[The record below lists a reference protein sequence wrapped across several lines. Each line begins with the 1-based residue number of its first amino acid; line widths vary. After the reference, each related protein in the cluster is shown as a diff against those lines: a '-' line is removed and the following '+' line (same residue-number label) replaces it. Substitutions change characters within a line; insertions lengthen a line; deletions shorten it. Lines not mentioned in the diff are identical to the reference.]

1 MQAHL
6 RFTVAALAAVT
17 LAGGLAACSTSGTP
31 GGSTSSGG
39 GSAAAGAALTVDLAS
54 YPASLDPGLQYD
66 TDSYSVYRNI
76 FDQLVRRNP
85 ANEQVEPWLATSWK
99 QASST
104 TWTFTMRPGVK
115 FSDGEP
121 LTAADAAFSIERILD
136 PKTASQQAA
145 NFSAIASATG
155 SGETLTIKTK
165 YPSPTLL
172 SYLTTLSVV
181 PEAYVKKVGN
191 SAFNLHPVGSGPYE
205 FVSSTPG
212 SEVKVKRNPGYW
224 GPKPQIATVD
234 FRAVPEIATRVADLQ
249 SGQAQLADSMTPDNV
264 AQLKSAGLQ
273 TLSAPTERVSYLA
286 FNTIHGGPTNSPVV
300 RQAISEAIDYSAL
313 DQSLEKG
320 YASPVNSVA
329 TPLNV
334 GYPKSLPD
342 YKYNPAQ
349 AKAMIKQAG
358 AAGQTVIMATSPTY
372 DPTIIQA
379 IQANLQAAG
388 LNVKIQSTDQATYLQ
403 KVQSPAHNWGSIRFG
418 QWSCSCLD
426 ADGVAYPLFHTG
438 TIWSSYS
445 NPAFDQLVDKARE
458 TLAPATRTSLY
469 AQAYGILA
477 KDVPGIGLFQIDAIY
492 GASTKLQWKP
502 DAQQDFF
509 VADMKLAS

>member
-1 MQAHL
+1 MRAHL
-6 RFTVAALAAVT
+6 RFWITALATTA
-17 LAGGLAACSTSGTP
+17 LAGGLAACSTSGTL
-31 GGSTSSGG
+31 GSSASGG
-39 GSAAAGAALTVDLAS
+39 GSGSAAGPALTVDLSS

-66 TDSYSVYRNI
+66 TESYSVYRNI
-76 FDQLVRRNP
+76 FDQLLHRDP
-85 ANEQVEPWLATSWK
+85 TTEQVVPWLATSWK
-99 QASST
+99 QQNAT
-104 TWTFTMRPGVK
+104 TWTFTIRKGVK

-136 PKTASQQAA
+136 PKFASQQEA
-145 NFSAIASATG
+145 NFSAIASAAG
-155 SGETLTIKTK
+155 SGNTLTITTK
-165 YPSPTLL
+165 FPSPTLL

-191 SAFNLHPVGSGPYE
+191 AAFNLHPVGSGPYE

-212 SEVKVKRNPGYW
+212 SEVTVKRNPQYW
-224 GPKPQIATVD
+224 GPKPQIASVD
-234 FRAVPEIATRVADLQ
+234 FRAVTDIATRVADLQ

-264 AQLKSAGLQ
+264 AQLKSANLQ
-273 TLSAPTERVSYLA
+273 VLSTPTERVSYLA
-286 FNTIHGGPTNSPVV
+286 FNTIHGGPTDNATV
-300 RQAISEAIDYSAL
+300 RQAISEAINYGAL
-313 DQSLEKG
+313 ADDLEKG
-320 YASPVNSVA
+320 YASPVNSVL
-329 TPLNV
+329 TPLNL
-334 GYPKSLPD
+334 GYPKGLPN

-349 AKAMIKQAG
+349 AKQLIKQAG

-372 DPTIIQA
+372 SATIVQA
-379 IQANLQAAG
+379 IQADIQAVG

-403 KVQSPAHNWGSIRFG
+403 KVQSPSHNWGSIRFG

-445 NPAFDQLVDKARE
+445 NPAFDQLVEKARE
-458 TLAPATRTSLY
+458 TLAPATRDSLY

>member
-1 MQAHL
+1 MRAHL
-6 RFTVAALAAVT
+6 RFCVAAMATMT

-31 GGSTSSGG
+31 GSSPSGG
-39 GSAAAGAALTVDLAS
+39 GSGAAAGQALTVDLAS

-76 FDQLVRRNP
+76 FDQLLHRNP
-85 ANEQVEPWLATSWK
+85 STEQVIPWLATAWK
-99 QASST
+99 QQNPT
-104 TWTFTMRPGVK
+104 TWAFTIRSGVK

-136 PKTASQQAA
+136 PKLASQQEA

-155 SGETLTIKTK
+155 SGNTLTIKTK

-172 SYLTTLSVV
+172 TYLTTLSVV
-181 PEAYVKKVGN
+181 PEAYVNKVGN
-191 SAFNLHPVGSGPYE
+191 AAFNLKPVGSGPYE
-205 FVSSTPG
+205 MVSSVPG
-212 SEVKVKRNPGYW
+212 SDVKVKLNPDYW
-224 GPKPQIATVD
+224 GTRPQVTSVD
-234 FRAVPEIATRVADLQ
+234 FRAVPDIATRVADLQ

-273 TLSAPTERVSYLA
+273 ALSAPTERVSYLA
-286 FNTIHGGPTNSPVV
+286 FNTIHGGPTNSAAV
-300 RQAISEAIDYSAL
+300 RTAISEAINYDAL
-313 DQSLEKG
+313 DNDLEKG

-342 YKYNPAQ
+342 YKYDPAQ

-358 AAGQTVIMATSPTY
+358 VAGQTVIMATSPTY
-372 DPTIIQA
+372 SATIVQA
-379 IQANLQAAG
+379 IQADIQAVG

-403 KVQSPAHNWGSIRFG
+403 KVQSPSHNWGSIRFG

-445 NPAFDQLVDKARE
+445 NPAFDKLVEQARE
-458 TLAPATRTSLY
+458 TLSTTSRDSLY

-502 DAQQDFF
+502 DAQQDLY
-509 VADMKLAS
+509 VADMKLSS